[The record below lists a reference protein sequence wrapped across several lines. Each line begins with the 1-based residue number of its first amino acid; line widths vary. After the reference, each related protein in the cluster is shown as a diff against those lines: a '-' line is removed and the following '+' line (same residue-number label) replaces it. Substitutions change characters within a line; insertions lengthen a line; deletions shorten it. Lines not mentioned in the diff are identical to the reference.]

1 MKKYVLSI
9 PDAISDQIEKAH
21 RQGKFSA
28 SLPSQFIKHLV
39 TMGLEEYQA
48 QCKVGQAR
56 DETSLQVAG
65 CEIAPEAI
73 QRTETKVIPFPG
85 VTLNHEATYQNAL
98 DGFLRE
104 MGYIE

>member
-1 MKKYVLSI
+1 MKKYVLNI
-9 PDAISDQIEKAH
+9 PDAISDRIEKAH

-48 QCKVGQAR
+48 QCKVGQAI
-56 DETSLQVAG
+56 DETRLQAAG
-65 CEIAPEAI
+65 CEIALEAI
-73 QRTETKVIPFPG
+73 QRTEIKIIPFPG
-85 VTLNHEATYQNAL
+85 VSLNHEVTCQNAL

-104 MGYIE
+104 IGYIE